1 MAISPK
7 KFQYLKEIFS
17 PLGEINFK
25 SYFSYLGRFKD
36 DTMFALYDHKNDRL
50 YLRKSAQFYPDIIRT
65 IPIHFLIDR
74 RIGKQQSHIF
84 YLIPSSIIHN
94 LHLYT
99 HWILSAIEEYQTAK
113 AKLISQ
119 NKNKIRLLPNLNINI
134 ERLLARIEI
143 YTVDDLKNVGVIN
156 AFVKLIMLGL
166 EVTELL
172 LFKLYA
178 ALEHK
183 YIYMLSKQEKQS
195 LLIEA
200 DLSLYNAGLRKRFA
214 ISQAN

>member
-17 PLGEINFK
+17 PIGEINFK
-25 SYFSYLGRFKD
+25 SYFSYLGIFKD
-36 DTMFALYDHKNDRL
+36 DTMFALYDHKNDKL
-50 YLRKSAQFYPDIIRT
+50 YLRKSDRFYSDIIRT
-65 IPIHFLIDR
+65 IPVHFLIDR

-84 YLIPSSIIHN
+84 YFIPSSIIHN
-94 LHLYT
+94 LNSYT
-99 HWILSAIEEYQTAK
+99 HWILSSIEEYQTAK

-134 ERLLARIEI
+134 ERLLARVEI
-143 YTVDDLKNVGVIN
+143 YTVDDLKNVGIID
-156 AFVKLIMLGL
+156 AFVKLILLGL

-172 LFKLYA
+172 LFKLYG

-183 YIYMLSKQEKQS
+183 YIYMLSKREKQS
-195 LLIEA
+195 LLVEA
-200 DLSLYNAGLRKRFA
+200 DLALYNAGLRKRFT
-214 ISQAN
+214 ISSSN